1 MRKNKL
7 LIEIVSFCFIR
18 FLFSEV
24 KDFCEWKIIMGQ
36 DFLYTF
42 TGNPFVDAGIW
53 AICEWSGKKKPEEI
67 KIEDLKE
74 IVSDV
79 VPIYLNSE
87 WSKSLYSFF
96 PNNPVTNPSVK
107 NKNQRLHEYLES
119 LISQIGPLDISLS
132 GNCVTCGRRNVEQVR
147 TKTEI
152 PLIGSGGMINY
163 FPSGQSG
170 ADYCPACTFAV
181 QFSPLVS
188 YSCVKLLLL
197 HSNSEKVM
205 HYWAERAVKDIQR
218 QISANNYTGCYDEGY
233 KNPVNALFHIIEDTI
248 LRYEENWVTENP
260 SINMYHFTNYIQG
273 PDLDI
278 YTVPTPVFR
287 FLAYV
292 KQLDQSSE
300 WMKIVRRGYFNWDKI
315 KEGDEYK
322 NRGNSVYINLLKG
335 HSIVRYFIDNKTRQV
350 YGDWELLEFYLKE
363 VRNMGD
369 KRLGTLKKVGDS
381 ISEYIKDTQN
391 IKRLNQLEMAN
402 NFATFRNLLRF
413 IEKDRIKEG
422 SQDSLFTLEEFME
435 DLFPEGVLGW
445 RETQDLLLFRIYENL
460 HNWLVEQDAL
470 KSQLINEEE
479 ETEISL
485 EE

>member
-1 MRKNKL
+1 MQ
-7 LIEIVSFCFIR
+7 E
-18 FLFSEV
+18 
-24 KDFCEWKIIMGQ
+24 
-36 DFLYTF
+36 
-42 TGNPFVDAGIW
+42 
-53 AICEWSGKKKPEEI
+53 
-67 KIEDLKE
+67 
-74 IVSDV
+74 
-79 VPIYLNSE
+79 
-87 WSKSLYSFF
+87 
-96 PNNPVTNPSVK
+96 
-107 NKNQRLHEYLES
+107 
-119 LISQIGPLDISLS
+119 
-132 GNCVTCGRRNVEQVR
+132 
-147 TKTEI
+147 
-152 PLIGSGGMINY
+152 
-163 FPSGQSG
+163 
-170 ADYCPACTFAV
+170 
-181 QFSPLVS
+181 
-188 YSCVKLLLL
+188 
-197 HSNSEKVM
+197 
-205 HYWAERAVKDIQR
+205 AVK
-218 QISANNYTGCYDEGY
+218 
-233 KNPVNALFHIIEDTI
+233 
-248 LRYEENWVTENP
+248 
-260 SINMYHFTNYIQG
+260 
-273 PDLDI
+273 
-278 YTVPTPVFR
+278 
-287 FLAYV
+287 
-292 KQLDQSSE
+292 SSE